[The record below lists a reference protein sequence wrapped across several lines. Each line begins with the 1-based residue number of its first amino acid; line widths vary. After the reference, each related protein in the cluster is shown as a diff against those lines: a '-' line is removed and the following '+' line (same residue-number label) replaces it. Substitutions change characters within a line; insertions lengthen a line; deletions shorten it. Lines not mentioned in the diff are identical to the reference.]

1 MRAFR
6 SIRWRLQ
13 FWYALLLAAVLLG
26 FGLSAYE
33 IERNDL
39 QRATDAELGR
49 RVDSLA
55 RALRPPPPAP
65 PPVRRPPERLS
76 RETGRDDGAGDD
88 PGPPPRPP
96 EPVPPGADA
105 NPALPGRLA
114 RRIPAQEQADYE
126 TAGPGGWYYALWQ
139 RNGEPAASSPSC
151 PPDLPRP
158 TLFARRPQEP
168 VLRARGSLREAY
180 TRMGQGELLLVG
192 HDLTAD
198 LLRLHHLAWLMAGAA
213 GAILGLGLIGGHWLA
228 GRSLQPIA
236 DIGAAAAKIAAGD
249 LRQRIGTEDTDS
261 ELGQLAQ
268 VLDATFARLEAAFA
282 RQARFTADA
291 AHELRTPLAVVLTH
305 TQNALAVPCASEEHR
320 EALAACQRAAQRMR
334 ALTESLLWLARLDSG
349 SQVRRR
355 VAFDLAERVADCVEL
370 LRPLAGRRGI
380 TVRSDLA
387 PAPCAGDPEQI
398 DQVIT
403 NLITNAI
410 EHNSE
415 GGEIRIATQARPAGA
430 TLAVADR
437 GPGIAADQLPRVFDR
452 FYRTDASRS
461 RASGGV
467 GLGLAIAKAIVEAHG
482 GTIRAE
488 SEPGRGAVFTASFPC

>member
-1 MRAFR
+1 
-6 SIRWRLQ
+6 
-13 FWYALLLAAVLLG
+13 
-26 FGLSAYE
+26 
-33 IERNDL
+33 
-39 QRATDAELGR
+39 
-49 RVDSLA
+49 
-55 RALRPPPPAP
+55 
-65 PPVRRPPERLS
+65 
-76 RETGRDDGAGDD
+76 
-88 PGPPPRPP
+88 
-96 EPVPPGADA
+96 
-105 NPALPGRLA
+105 
-114 RRIPAQEQADYE
+114 
-126 TAGPGGWYYALWQ
+126 
-139 RNGEPAASSPSC
+139 
-151 PPDLPRP
+151 
-158 TLFARRPQEP
+158 
-168 VLRARGSLREAY
+168 VLRARENFREAY
-180 TRMGQGELLLVG
+180 TRMGQGELVLVG

-228 GRSLQPIA
+228 GRSLRPIA

-249 LRQRIGTEDTDS
+249 LRQRIGTPDTDS

-355 VAFDLAERVADCVEL
+355 VSCDLAGRVADCVQL
-370 LRPLAGRRGI
+370 LLPLAGRRGI
-380 TVRSDLA
+380 EVRTDLV
-387 PAPCAGDPEQI
+387 PSPCAGDPEQI

-403 NLITNAI
+403 NLVTNAI
-410 EHNSE
+410 EHNAE
-415 GGEIRIATQARPAGA
+415 HGEIRIATQAGPGGA
-430 TLAVADR
+430 TLTVADN

-461 RASGGV
+461 RSSGGV

-488 SEPGRGAVFTASFPC
+488 SQPGSGAVFTASFPG